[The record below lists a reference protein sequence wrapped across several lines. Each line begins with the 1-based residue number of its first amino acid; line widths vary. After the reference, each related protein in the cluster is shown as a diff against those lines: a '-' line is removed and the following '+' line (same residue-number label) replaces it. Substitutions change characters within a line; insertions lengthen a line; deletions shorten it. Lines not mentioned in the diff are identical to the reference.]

1 MGPSF
6 VRHGVKW
13 GERKGEKGEE
23 FTSTPGGIS
32 FVRLREV
39 FMDLDIKIN
48 DAIGKIFL
56 DMYFFSW
63 FLSSWSTFIYRICLQ
78 HFNIVIAVYI

>member
-48 DAIGKIFL
+48 DAKIGKIFL
-56 DMYFFSW
+56 DMYFFLE
-63 FLSSWSTFIYRICLQ
+63 FHDFYHLDPRLFTAFVY
-78 HFNIVIAVYI
+78 NILIL